1 MGNPR
6 AVWAFLVSLLALG
19 VLVGGAVVA
28 HLREEVGLY
37 EAIAAVPLGGLLGLV
52 ALSLARR
59 ARFEH
64 QRTLGRAGG
73 RVLAALGR
81 FLGGIAV
88 LAAITAA
95 LALVVF
101 AVLTLALD

>member
-19 VLVGGAVVA
+19 VLVGGAAVA
-28 HLREEVGLY
+28 HFREEVGLY
-37 EAIAAVPLGGLLGLV
+37 EAIGAVPLGGLLGLV

-73 RVLAALGR
+73 RFPAALGR
-81 FLGGIAV
+81 FLGGAAV